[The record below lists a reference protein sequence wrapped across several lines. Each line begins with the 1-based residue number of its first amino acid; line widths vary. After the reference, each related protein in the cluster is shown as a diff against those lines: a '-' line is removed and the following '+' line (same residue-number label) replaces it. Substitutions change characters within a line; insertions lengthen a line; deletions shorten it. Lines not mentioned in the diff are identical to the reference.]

1 MAELKD
7 KISELCPQAQFDTD
21 GEFLLVTVDDAH
33 WHCLAQALKE
43 KLHFDY
49 LTALVG
55 VDWKDS
61 MGCVYYLT
69 NTDTQ
74 EVIHVKVATADRENP
89 RLHSVSD
96 LWSVANYQER
106 EVYDFFGIVFINHP
120 DMRRF
125 FLRSDWVGH
134 PLRKDYDD
142 NPELNPLRLDDEP
155 NEDYTCR
162 WVEDENGQVTKVDG
176 KVFEDDEY
184 VINFG
189 PQHPSTHG
197 VMRYRASLDGE
208 IIKKV
213 DVVSGYIHRGIEK
226 MCESL
231 TYPQTLLYTER
242 MDYMAAHINRHC
254 LCMCIEK
261 ALGIEVPHRA
271 ELIRLMMDELMRLS
285 SHLLSYG
292 CLTMDQGATTAFFYG
307 FRERE
312 LIYDIFDKTCG
323 ARMSLSYATIGGV
336 VADVHPDFGKDV
348 RHACDVIEK
357 ALKEYHQL
365 FTGNVIARNRMIGVG
380 LLSREQAI
388 DYAVTGP
395 SGRASGV
402 HCDVRKTHPYSLYDE
417 FDFDEVLDTAG
428 DSMARYM
435 VRMKEMEQSIKILRQ
450 ACDKLEAEEGN
461 EYVAAK
467 VPKLIK
473 LPAGHWYQQVEAS
486 RGAFGVYI
494 ESDGDPK
501 PFQKPYR
508 MHFQSPCFNL
518 VGVVDLT
525 CRDNMIADLITI
537 TASIDFVIPDIDR

>member
-1 MAELKD
+1 MAELQS
-7 KISELCPQAQFDTD
+7 KISALCPQAQFDTE
-21 GEFLLVTVDDAH
+21 GEFLMVTVDDAQ
-33 WHCLAQALKE
+33 WHALAKDLKE
-43 KLHFDY
+43 KLHFDF
-49 LTALVG
+49 LTAVVG
-55 VDWKDS
+55 VDWKEAL
-61 MGCVYYLT
+61 GCVYYLT
-69 NTDTQ
+69 NTDTH
-74 EVIHVKVATADRENP
+74 EIIHVKVATTDRENP

-96 LWSVANYQER
+96 IWDVANYQER

-125 FLRSDWVGH
+125 FLRNDWVGH
-134 PLRKDYDD
+134 PLRKDYDASE
-142 NPELNPLRLDDEP
+142 ELNPLRLEDEM
-155 NEDYTCR
+155 NEDYTCK
-162 WVEDENGQVTKVDG
+162 WVEDENGKVKKVEG

-184 VINFG
+184 VINVG

-197 VMRYRASLDGE
+197 VMRYRVSLDGE
-208 IIKKV
+208 MVKKV

-226 MCESL
+226 LCEGL
-231 TYPQTLLYTER
+231 AYPSTLLYPER
-242 MDYMAAHINRHC
+242 MDYMAAHMNRHC

-261 ALGIEVPHRA
+261 AMGIEVPYRA

-323 ARMSLSYATIGGV
+323 GRMSMSYSTIGGV
-336 VADVHPDFGKDV
+336 VADVHEDFIKDV
-348 RHACDVIEK
+348 RHACDTIEK
-357 ALKEYHQL
+357 NLKEYHKL
-365 FTGNVIARNRMIGVG
+365 FTGNVIAVGRMKGVG
-380 LLSREQAI
+380 ILTKEQAAS
-388 DYAVTGP
+388 YAISGP
-395 SGRASGV
+395 SARAAGLS
-402 HCDVRKTHPYSLYDE
+402 CDLRKTNPYSLYNE
-417 FDFDEVLDTAG
+417 FDFNEVVREEG

-435 VRMKEMEQSIKILRQ
+435 VRMDEMVESIKILRQ
-450 ACDKLEAEEGN
+450 ACDKLEACEGN
-461 EYVAAK
+461 EFCAK

-508 MHFQSPCFNL
+508 MHFQTPCFNL
-518 VGVVDLT
+518 VGIVDLT

-537 TASIDFVIPDIDR
+537 TASIDYVIPDIDR